1 MASEII
7 AGRAAV
13 LGSGVAG
20 LFAARVLADH
30 FEEVVL
36 VERDDVPDTP
46 GPRGGVPQGNHFHA
60 LLPAGLAVADEL
72 FPGFTDD
79 LAAAGAVPTVVGR
92 DFVAYRPEGKSYAL
106 AVYQPAPRPLGT
118 IYCLSRPLF
127 EHCLRRRV
135 DGLPNVRTRCRSF
148 VRDALSEGGRVTG
161 VVVEGGD
168 PGDPGDRIAADLVV
182 DAGGRNARTLAWLA
196 SLGYESPAESVVHC
210 DFAYASALV
219 RPADPDSFEGVGFF
233 VLPGPDGEGQGRGA
247 YVARVEG
254 GNCIVGLGGR
264 FGDYPPAQLDAW
276 RDYGRTL
283 AHPIWDE
290 VVGEAELL
298 TQPATFR
305 FPRSVRRHFERL
317 DTFPDGLVP
326 LGDAICHFNPLY
338 GQGMSA
344 AAGQAMALAGV
355 LRRRAGAGQ
364 DLSGLALEL
373 FPETFAVTRTP
384 WALAAAADFMDARTK
399 GDFPVDDMPSLMRF
413 GALTALAASD
423 PEAARLAGDITALVR
438 PLSALDEPPWSERLA
453 EPPG

>member
-1 MASEII
+1 MTSEIM

-36 VERDDVPDTP
+36 VERDDVQDSP

-60 LLPAGLAVADEL
+60 LLAAGLAIADEL

-79 LAAAGAVPTVVGR
+79 LVAAGAVPTVLGQ

-106 AVYQPAPRPLGT
+106 SIYQPKPMPMGT
-118 IYCLSRPLF
+118 IYCMSRPLF

-135 DGLPNVRTRCRSF
+135 DDLPNVRTRDRSF
-148 VRDALSEGGRVTG
+148 VRDALSDGGRVTG
-161 VVVEGGD
+161 VVVEGGE
-168 PGDPGDRIAADLVV
+168 RIAADLVV

-196 SLGYESPAESVVHC
+196 SLGYDVPTESVVNC

-219 RPADPDSFEGVGFF
+219 RPAGPDAIEGAAFF
-233 VLPGPDGEGQGRGA
+233 VLPGRDGEGQGRGA

-254 GNCIVGLGGR
+254 GNCVVGLGGR
-264 FGDYPPAQLDAW
+264 FGDYPPAQVDEW
-276 RDYGRTL
+276 RAFGRTL

-290 VVGEAELL
+290 VVRDAEML
-298 TQPATFR
+298 TPPSAFR

-317 DTFPDGLVP
+317 DAFPDGLVP
-326 LGDAICHFNPLY
+326 LGDAVCHFNPLY

-355 LRRRAGAGQ
+355 LRRRAGESQG
-364 DLSGLALEL
+364 LSGLALEL

-384 WALAAAADFMDARTK
+384 WALAAAADFMDARTT
-399 GDFPVDDMPSLMRF
+399 GDFPADDMPSLVRF

-423 PEAARLAGDITALVR
+423 PRAGRLVADITSLVR
-438 PLSALDEPPWSERLA
+438 PLSTVDEPPWSERLA
-453 EPPG
+453 EAPG